1 MEQLQQYL
9 PIIIEALLIPVLGI
23 LVKYLITFLNTK
35 SEELKARVNNETA
48 QKYIDMLNSTIQSC
62 VIATNQTY
70 VAALKAENA
79 FTKEAQKEAFR
90 RSYEAVMAVLNSEA
104 QTYLD
109 SIYGDLNIYIANRI
123 EEEVLK
129 NK

>member
-35 SEELKARVNNETA
+35 SEELKAKVNNETA

-109 SIYGDLNIYIANRI
+109 SIYGDLNVYITNRI